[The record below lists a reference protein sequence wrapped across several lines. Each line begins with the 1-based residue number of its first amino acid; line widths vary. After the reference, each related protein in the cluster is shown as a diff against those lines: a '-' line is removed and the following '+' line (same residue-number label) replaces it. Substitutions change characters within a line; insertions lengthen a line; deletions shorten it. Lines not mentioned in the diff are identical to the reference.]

1 MRHHKSPEHEDSPFT
16 GAFGTQMTDAFAKNA
31 SMFGRGFATMQKESL
46 RFAQQRLEDNMKA
59 IEEFGACKGWPD
71 ILAAQQRWFTGMT
84 RAYSEE
90 WQRCGELMNDMLHAT
105 EEDLREKEQEQKTF
119 HAPSSRAAE

>member
-1 MRHHKSPEHEDSPFT
+1 MRHHKSHEHEGSPFA
-16 GAFGTQMTDAFAKNA
+16 GAFGTQMTDTFAKNA

-59 IEEFGACKGWPD
+59 IEEFGTCKSWPD

-90 WQRCGELMNDMLHAT
+90 WQRCGELMNDMLHET
-105 EEDLREKEQEQKTF
+105 EEELREKEQEQKTF
-119 HAPSSRAAE
+119 HTPSSRAAE